1 MSDFQVGLSYSQG
14 AVPDEIAADFASAV
28 SGVGL
33 RVDVRS
39 EKPPIRAGI
48 EWLLPT
54 AVVVYLAHA
63 YLGGF
68 LGEMGKD
75 HYALLK
81 RQVAGLGQRL
91 LHHGDPEVA
100 MVTTSGVAS
109 TGDVYSLAFSVVAR
123 VADHR
128 RVKLLV
134 PKAASEAEIAAGIEA
149 FFALLLDVD
158 ALRSTVRESES
169 TTIGADP
176 VLVFF
181 DPNTATLRI
190 ADPGPPK
197 RRREA

>member
-1 MSDFQVGLSYSQG
+1 MSDPQIGLSYWRG
-14 AVPDEIAADFASAV
+14 AIPDEVAADFASAV
-28 SGVGL
+28 SSAGL

-39 EKPPIRAGI
+39 QEPPIRAGI

-54 AVVVYLAHA
+54 AVVVYLVRP
-63 YLGGF
+63 YLDGF

-81 RQVAGLGQRL
+81 RLVAALGQRL
-91 LHHGDPEVA
+91 LHHADPEVV
-100 MVTTSGVAS
+100 MVTTSGAVS

-123 VADHR
+123 IGEHR

-134 PKAASEAEIAAGIEA
+134 PKAASESDIAAAIDA
-149 FFALLLDVD
+149 FFALLLDAD
-158 ALRSTVRESES
+158 ALESTVREYET

-181 DPNTATLRI
+181 DSKTATLRI
-190 ADPGPPK
+190 VDPGPRK

>member
-1 MSDFQVGLSYSQG
+1 MSDPQIGLSYWRG
-14 AVPDEIAADFASAV
+14 AIPDEVAADFASTV
-28 SGVGL
+28 SGAGL

-39 EKPPIRAGI
+39 EEPPIRAGI

-54 AVVVYLAHA
+54 AVVVYVVHP

-81 RQVAGLGQRL
+81 RLVVALGQRL
-91 LHHGDPEVA
+91 LHQDDPEVV

-109 TGDVYSLAFSVVAR
+109 RGDVYSLAFSVVAR
-123 VADHR
+123 VAEHR

-134 PKAASEAEIAAGIEA
+134 PKAASESDIAAAIEA
-149 FFALLLDVD
+149 FFALLLDAD
-158 ALRSTVRESES
+158 ALESTVRESET
-169 TTIGADP
+169 TTIGGDP

-181 DPNTATLRI
+181 DSQTETLRI
-190 ADPGPPK
+190 LDPGPPK